1 MFERAISSFRISSER
16 RSYRL
21 HLVVKCQVGQI
32 PRPDRKLIDL
42 LEKIEMTVTTEFPIP
57 LHEYQVVPLD
67 PKNPTLT
74 AEQRTQLDKNIQLC
88 RDAIVFFTAIAD
100 AKGLGGHTGGPYDT
114 VPETLIMHGFME
126 HSKNGGTPEVLP
138 IFFDEAGHRVATQYL
153 MAVLE
158 GDMDIEKLF
167 HYREY
172 LSHLPGHPERGFTP
186 GVKFS
191 SGRLGHMWPF
201 VNGVAIANPNQV
213 VFMLGSDGSQ
223 MEGNDA
229 EAARL
234 AVAQNLNVKVV
245 VDDNDV
251 TIAGHPSEYL
261 KGFDVSKTLEGHGL
275 TVNTG
280 DGEDLDSLY
289 ARMCEAVTHDGPVAL
304 MNKRKMCVGIKGL
317 EGSAHGHDV
326 IKTAVA
332 IEHLKSR
339 GRDAAAEY
347 LTTVEKGPGGP
358 SHQGSDGSSIG
369 KNRDL
374 FGKIM
379 NGILDKIPEEQR
391 IESIRVFDCDL
402 EGSCGLNHIRAEHP
416 EVFVRG
422 GIMER
427 GNFSAAA
434 GFGYERGKQGV
445 FATFSAFLEMV
456 VSEITM
462 ARLNQS
468 NVLAHFSHAGCDDM
482 ADNTCH
488 FGLNNMFSDN
498 GLPEEGH
505 DNTRLYFPADQ
516 HQFKKCLETIY
527 SQEGLRFIFS
537 TRSGVPDL
545 LNEEGNK
552 VFGDDYEFVPGKDDV
567 IREGTAGYIVTF
579 GETTYRALDAV
590 IRLKESGTDVGLI
603 CKSTLNV
610 YDEEMMAKLAAAPA
624 VLVAESFNVK
634 TGLGSRFGT
643 ELLKRG
649 FKGNYNNI
657 GTHKEGS
664 GGLWQQMGY
673 QGLDS
678 DGIMA
683 SMQKLT

>member
-1 MFERAISSFRISSER
+1 MAVSA
-16 RSYRL
+16 
-21 HLVVKCQVGQI
+21 
-32 PRPDRKLIDL
+32 
-42 LEKIEMTVTTEFPIP
+42 EFP
-57 LHEYQVVPLD
+57 VPLNEYKVVALD
-67 PKNPTLT
+67 PGKPKLT
-74 AEQRTQLDKNIQLC
+74 DEQKKQLAANIQLC
-88 RDAIVFFTAIAD
+88 RDAIIFFTAIAD

-126 HSKNGGTPEVLP
+126 HARQGGTPDVLP

-158 GDMDIEKLF
+158 GDMDVERLF

-191 SGRLGHMWPF
+191 SGRLGHMWPY
-201 VNGVAIANPNQV
+201 VNGVAMANPDKV

-234 AVAQNLNVKVV
+234 AVAQKLNVKLLI
-245 VDDNDV
+245 DDNDV
-251 TIAGHPSEYL
+251 TIAGHPSNYL
-261 KGFDVSKTLEGHGL
+261 PGYDVSKTLEGHGL
-275 TVNTG
+275 NVNIG

-289 ARMCEAVTHDGPVAL
+289 ARMCAAVTSSGPIAL
-304 MNKRKMCVGIKGL
+304 INKRKMCVGIDSL
-317 EGSAHGHDV
+317 EGSPHGHDV
-326 IKTAVA
+326 IKTSVA
-332 IEHLKSR
+332 IEYLKSK
-339 GRDAAAEY
+339 GRTEAADY
-347 LTTVEKGPGGP
+347 LSAVKKGPGGP
-358 SHQGSDGSSIG
+358 SHQGCDEKSVG
-369 KNRDL
+369 KNRDA
-374 FGKIM
+374 FGKIL
-379 NGILDKIPEEQR
+379 NEILDGIPEAER
-391 IESIRVFDCDL
+391 IASIRVFDCDL
-402 EGSCGLNHIRAEHP
+402 EGSCGLNHVRAAHP

-434 GFGYERGKQGV
+434 GFGYDKGKQGV

-462 ARLNQS
+462 ARLNDS

-488 FGLNNMFSDN
+488 FGLNNMFAAN
-498 GLPEEGH
+498 GLPDEGR
-505 DNTRLYFPADQ
+505 DKTRLYFPADQ
-516 HQFKKCLETIY
+516 HQFKACLKRIY
-527 SQEGLRFIFS
+527 GDEGLRFIFS

-545 LNEEGNK
+545 LNENGGKLFGEGYT
-552 VFGDDYEFVPGKDDV
+552 FTPGKDDV
-567 IREGTAGYIVTF
+567 VREGTAGYIVSF
-579 GETTYRALDAV
+579 GETVYRALDAV
-590 IRLKESGTDVGLI
+590 IRLKEAGHDVGLI

-610 YDEEMMAKLAAAPA
+610 YDEEMMKKLAASPA
-624 VLVAESFNVK
+624 VLVAESFNVS

-649 FKGNYNNI
+649 FRGSYNNI
-657 GTHKEGS
+657 GTNREGS

-673 QGLDS
+673 QGIDA

-683 SMQKLT
+683 AMKALVQS

>member
-1 MFERAISSFRISSER
+1 MSVA
-16 RSYRL
+16 
-21 HLVVKCQVGQI
+21 
-32 PRPDRKLIDL
+32 
-42 LEKIEMTVTTEFPIP
+42 TEFPIP
-57 LHEYQVVPLD
+57 LNEYKVVPLD
-67 PKNPTLT
+67 PAQPVLT
-74 AEQRTQLDKNIQLC
+74 AEQREQLAANIQLC

-114 VPETLIMHGFME
+114 VPETLIMHGFMQ
-126 HSKNGGTPEVLP
+126 HAKAGGTPDVLP
-138 IFFDEAGHRVATQYL
+138 VFFDEAGHRVATQYL
-153 MAVLE
+153 MAVLD
-158 GDMDIEKLF
+158 GDLDIERLF

-172 LSHLPGHPERGFTP
+172 LSHLPGHPEKGFTP

-201 VNGVAIANPNQV
+201 VNGVAIANPDKV

-234 AVAQNLNVKVV
+234 AVARELNVKLLI
-245 VDDNDV
+245 DDNDV
-251 TIAGHPSEYL
+251 TIAGHPSDYL
-261 KGFDVSKTLEGHGL
+261 KGFCVASTLKGHGL
-275 TVNTG
+275 QVDIG

-289 ARMCEAVTHDGPVAL
+289 ARMCAAVTGSGPTAL
-304 MNKRKMCVGIKGL
+304 INRRKMCPGIEGL

-326 IKTAVA
+326 IKASVA
-332 IEHLKSR
+332 IDYLKAK
-339 GRDAAAEY
+339 GRTEAAEY
-347 LTTVEKGPGGP
+347 LASVKKGPSGP
-358 SHQGSDGSSIG
+358 TYQGSDSSSVG

-379 NGILDKIPEEQR
+379 NEILDGIPEAQR
-391 IESIRVFDCDL
+391 IASVKVFDCDL
-402 EGSCGLNHIRAEHP
+402 EGSCGLNHIRAAHP

-434 GFGYERGKQGV
+434 GFGFEAGKQGV

-462 ARLNQS
+462 ARLNGS
-468 NVLAHFSHAGCDDM
+468 NVLSHFSHAGCDDM

-488 FGLNNMFSDN
+488 FGLNNMFAAN
-498 GLPEEGH
+498 GLPDEGH
-505 DNTRLYFPADQ
+505 DTTRLFFPADQ
-516 HQFKKCLETIY
+516 HQFKACLKKIY
-527 SQEGLRFIFS
+527 HDPGLRFIFS

-545 LNEEGNK
+545 LAEDGSK
-552 VFGDDYEFVPGKDDV
+552 LFGDDYQYVVGKDDV
-567 IREGTAGYIVTF
+567 VREGTAGYVVSF

-590 IRLKESGTDVGLI
+590 IRLKAEGHDVGLI

-610 YDEEMMAKLAAAPA
+610 YDEDMMQRLAASPA
-624 VLVAESFNVK
+624 VLVAESFNVN

-649 FKGNYNNI
+649 FRGAYNNI
-657 GTHKEGS
+657 GTNKEGS

-673 QGLDS
+673 QGIDS
-678 DGIMA
+678 DGILA
-683 SMQKLT
+683 SMQALLS

>member
-1 MFERAISSFRISSER
+1 MSVA
-16 RSYRL
+16 
-21 HLVVKCQVGQI
+21 
-32 PRPDRKLIDL
+32 
-42 LEKIEMTVTTEFPIP
+42 TEFPIP
-57 LHEYQVVPLD
+57 LNQYEVVALD
-67 PKNPTLT
+67 PSQPKLT
-74 AEQRTQLDKNIQLC
+74 DDQRKQLAANIQLC
-88 RDAIVFFTAIAD
+88 RDAIIFFTAIAD

-114 VPETLIMHGFME
+114 VPETLIMHGFIE
-126 HSKNGGTPEVLP
+126 NARKGGTPDVLP

-158 GDMDIEKLF
+158 GDMKVERLF

-172 LSHLPGHPERGFTP
+172 LSHLPGHPEKGFTE

-191 SGRLGHMWPF
+191 SGRLGHMWPY
-201 VNGVAIANPNQV
+201 VNGVAIANPDKV

-234 AVAQNLNVKVV
+234 AVAQNLNLKLL

-251 TIAGHPSEYL
+251 TIAGHPSDYL
-261 KGFDVSKTLEGHGL
+261 PGFSVANTLEGHGL
-275 TVNTG
+275 KIDIG

-289 ARMCEAVTHDGPVAL
+289 ARMCAAVTADGPIAL
-304 MNKRKMCVGIKGL
+304 INRRKMCPDIEGL

-332 IEHLKSR
+332 IGYLNANDRKE
-339 GRDAAAEY
+339 AAEY
-347 LTTVEKGPGGP
+347 LGTVTKGPGGP
-358 SHQGSDGSSIG
+358 TYQGSDAKSVG

-374 FGKIM
+374 FGRIL
-379 NGILDKIPEEQR
+379 NEILDGIPEAER
-391 IESIRVFDCDL
+391 VASVKVFDCDL
-402 EGSCGLNHIRAEHP
+402 EGSCGLNHVRASHP

-427 GNFSAAA
+427 GNYSAAA
-434 GFGYERGKQGV
+434 GFGYEKGKQGI
-445 FATFSAFLEMV
+445 FATFSAFLEML
-456 VSEITM
+456 VSEVTM
-462 ARLNQS
+462 ARLNSS

-488 FGLNNMFSDN
+488 FGLNNMFAAN
-498 GLPEEGH
+498 GLPEEGK
-505 DNTRLYFPADQ
+505 DTTRLYFPADQ
-516 HQFKKCLETIY
+516 HQFRACLNKIY
-527 SQEGLRFIFS
+527 NDEGLRFIFS

-545 LNEEGNK
+545 LDESGNRIY
-552 VFGDDYEFVPGKDDV
+552 GDDYTYVPGKDDV
-567 IREGTAGYIVTF
+567 IREGTAGYVVSF

-590 IRLKESGTDVGLI
+590 IRMKAAGQDVGLI
-603 CKSTLNV
+603 CKSTLNAF
-610 YDEEMMAKLAAAPA
+610 DEEMMAKLAASPA
-624 VLVAESFNVK
+624 VLVAESFNVN

-649 FKGNYNNI
+649 FKGSYNNI

-673 QGLDS
+673 QGIDA
-678 DGIMA
+678 DGIMK
-683 SMQKLT
+683 SMQAILG

>member
-1 MFERAISSFRISSER
+1 MTSASSFPVPVHEYRAIA
-16 RSYRL
+16 
-21 HLVVKCQVGQI
+21 
-32 PRPDRKLIDL
+32 
-42 LEKIEMTVTTEFPIP
+42 
-57 LHEYQVVPLD
+57 LD
-67 PKNPTLT
+67 PSKPQLT
-74 AEQRTQLDKNIQLC
+74 SEQREILKKNIQIC
-88 RDAIVFFTAIAD
+88 RDAIIFFTAIAD

-114 VPETLIMHGFME
+114 VPEVCIMHAMMQ
-126 HSKNGGTPEVLP
+126 HSKKGGTPDVLP

-153 MAVLE
+153 MAVLDGE
-158 GDMDIEKLF
+158 LPVERLY

-172 LSHLPGHPERGFTP
+172 MSHLPGHPERGFTP

-201 VNGVAIANPNQV
+201 VNGVAIANPGKV

-234 AVAQNLNVKVV
+234 AVAQKLNIKLLI
-245 VDDNDV
+245 DDNDV
-251 TIAGHPSEYL
+251 TIAGHPSDYL
-261 KGFDVSKTLEGHGL
+261 QGFDVSRTLEGHGL
-275 TVNTG
+275 KMNIG

-289 ARMCEAVTHDGPVAL
+289 ARMCAAVTSPGPIAL
-304 MNKRKMCVGIKGL
+304 INRRKMCVGIKGL

-326 IKTAVA
+326 IKVSVA
-332 IEHLKSR
+332 K
-339 GRDAAAEY
+339 EY
-347 LTTVEKGPGGP
+347 LTARGLTAAVDYLNNVKKGPSGP
-358 SHQGSDGSSIG
+358 TYEGSCTKSNG

-374 FGKIM
+374 FGKIL
-379 NGILDKIPEEQR
+379 NEILDGIPAEKR
-391 IESIRVFDCDL
+391 VSTVRVFDSDL
-402 EGSCGLNHIRAEHP
+402 EGSCGLNHVRASHP

-427 GNFSAAA
+427 GNYSAAA
-434 GFGYERGKQGV
+434 GFGYEAGKQGV

-488 FGLNNMFSDN
+488 FGLNNMYAAN
-498 GLPEEGH
+498 GLPDDGK
-505 DNTRLYFPADQ
+505 DTTRLYFPADQ
-516 HQFKKCLETIY
+516 HQFKACLKKIY
-527 SQEGLRFIFS
+527 GDAGLRFIFS

-545 LNEEGNK
+545 LTESGERL
-552 VFGDDYEFVPGKDDV
+552 YPESYQFVSGKDDV

-579 GETTYRALDAV
+579 GETVYRAVDAV
-590 IRLKESGTDVGLI
+590 TKLKAKGISVGVI
-603 CKSTLNV
+603 NKATLNV
-610 YDEEMMAKLAAAPA
+610 YDEVMMKKLAAAPM
-624 VLVAESFNVK
+624 VLVAESFNVN

-649 FKGNYNNI
+649 FRGRYNHI
-657 GTHKEGS
+657 GTNREGS
-664 GGLWQQMGY
+664 GGLWQQMGH
-673 QGLDS
+673 QGIDT
-678 DGIMA
+678 DGIQEA
-683 SMQKLT
+683 VGRLIS